1 VASTQSVSG
10 KRILITGAARGIGAD
25 AAQRLAARG
34 AKVALVGL
42 EPEALAVVA
51 TACGP
56 HAIWAEAD
64 VTDWDALRGAVDAAV
79 ERFGGLDVVVANAGI
94 GVGGLAGAVEPWA
107 FERVLEVNLLG
118 VWRTVR
124 TCLPHIL
131 DSRGYILN
139 IGSIASLLPMPGG
152 AAYGMAKAGVESFSR
167 ALHMEVASRGV
178 DVGVAYFSWLASDLV
193 RSAEEHPAFARMREQ
208 MSWPFNKTY
217 PVSLGAEAIVRGIEQ
232 RARIVVAPRWVRALL
247 PLRELLARGMER
259 QVIKMMPEI
268 EALAQAERDRVGAE
282 AASMP
287 VGPGGA
293 AAARAAGHDPVAA
306 GRDAGADGAAG
317 GEAVTAGGVGQ
328 DAGRPGA
335 AQGDPVAPAG

>member
-1 VASTQSVSG
+1 VASTQSVAG

-42 EPEALAVVA
+42 EPEALALVA

-56 HAIWAEAD
+56 EAIWEEAD
-64 VTDWDALRGAVDAAV
+64 VTDWDALGRAVDAV
-79 ERFGGLDVVVANAGI
+79 VKRFGGLDVVVANAGI
-94 GVGGLAGAVEPWA
+94 GAGGMAAAVEPWA

-131 DSRGYILN
+131 ESRGYILN

-152 AAYGMAKAGVESFSR
+152 ASYGMAKAGVESFSR
-167 ALHMEVASRGV
+167 ALHMEVASHGV

-193 RSAEEHPAFARMREQ
+193 RSAEEHAPFARMRAQ
-208 MSWPFNKTY
+208 MSWPFNRTY

-259 QVIKMMPEI
+259 QVIKQMPEI

-293 AAARAAGHDPVAA
+293 AAARAAGHDPAVA
-306 GRDAGADGAAG
+306 GAAG
-317 GEAVTAGGVGQ
+317 HDPAV
-328 DAGRPGA
+328 AGRPGA